1 MKKPNP
7 YPLSFFAAKVN
18 GMITLALPKGSL
30 EAQTLQLFKEAD
42 LEVKRTDRDYNPC
55 IADNRIGKVKILRP
69 QEIPTYVEKGYFDL
83 GISGRDWVNET
94 GSDVVEVANLSYSKT
109 GEGNVKIVVAVHR
122 DEPIDDVSRIRPGSR
137 VTTEYPELT
146 KKFFAQLGIPV
157 QLFHSFGASEAKV
170 PDLMDVVVDLTETGT
185 TLRKNGLKIIG
196 QIMESYTVI
205 IANKSSWADPQKHR
219 EIEEIRTLLFGVIEA
234 RNKVLLTMNVP
245 THAME
250 KIVATLPA
258 MKKPTVSRLHG
269 IDYYSI
275 QTVVPKNAV
284 NQLIPKLKAC
294 GAEDIL
300 EIPITKIVA

>member
-1 MKKPNP
+1 
-7 YPLSFFAAKVN
+7 
-18 GMITLALPKGSL
+18 MITIALPKGSL

-42 LEVKRTDRDYNPC
+42 LEVRRTDRDYNPR
-55 IADNRIGKVKILRP
+55 IADSRIGKVKILRP
-69 QEIPTYVEKGYFDL
+69 QEIPTYVEKGYFDI
-83 GISGRDWVNET
+83 GITGLDWVNET
-94 GSDVVEVANLSYSKT
+94 GSDIVEVANLSYSKT

-122 DEPIDDVSRIRPGSR
+122 DEPIDEVSRIRPGSR

-146 KKFFAQLGIPV
+146 KKYFSQLGIPV
-157 QLFHSFGASEAKV
+157 QLFHSYGASEAKV

-205 IANKSSWADPQKHR
+205 ISNKASWADTQKRR
-219 EIEEIRTLLFGVIEA
+219 EIEEIKTLLFGVIEA

-245 THAME
+245 TESME
-250 KIVATLPA
+250 KIVAALPA

-269 IDYYSI
+269 INYYSI
-275 QTVVPKNAV
+275 QTVVPKNTV

-300 EIPITKIVA
+300 EIPISKIVP